1 MNRAQR
7 RAEKFGAK
15 REAKRQTK
23 REKTPVLD
31 LDAQMVSLRAALG
44 DALKIVES
52 LGIPSKEL
60 QGNVMYMVWRARNG
74 CGEGPSEN
82 IREFV
87 LSTIATNEMIVCMC
101 NASGLIAAYRK
112 LGSDF
117 ANELADNLEKRLAP
131 NQVPIMVTASDTDR
145 FLIRTMQW
153 LPLGQGGVA

>member
-7 RAEKFGAK
+7 RAEKHRAK
-15 REAKRQTK
+15 RER
-23 REKTPVLD
+23 TPVLN
-31 LDAQMVSLRAALG
+31 LDAQMESLRAALG

-52 LGIPSKEL
+52 LGMPPKEL
-60 QGNVMYMVWRARNG
+60 QGNMMYMVWRARNG

-87 LSTIATNEMIVCMC
+87 LFKLVTSDMIVCMC
-101 NASGLIAAYRK
+101 NAHGMIAAYRK
-112 LGSDF
+112 LGSEF

-131 NQVPIMVTASDTDR
+131 NQVPLMVTASDTDR
-145 FLIRTMQW
+145 FLIRTMKW